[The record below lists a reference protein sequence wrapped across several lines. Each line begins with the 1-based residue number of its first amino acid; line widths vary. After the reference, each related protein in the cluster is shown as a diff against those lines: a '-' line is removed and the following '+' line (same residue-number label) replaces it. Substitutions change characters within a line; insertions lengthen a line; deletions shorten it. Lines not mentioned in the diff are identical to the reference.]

1 VKLSI
6 AAVRFSELSYKEF
19 VMTTHKLFAASL
31 ICCAVA
37 FGAASCDRAVVE
49 HTKTTDT
56 PNGTSVQKTTV
67 VEHNDGSVSK
77 ETESKTISR

>member
-1 VKLSI
+1 ML
-6 AAVRFSELSYKEF
+6 
-19 VMTTHKLFAASL
+19 TQKLFAASL
-31 ICCAVA
+31 VCVAMA

-67 VEHNDGSVSK
+67 VDHGDGTVSK
-77 ETESKTISR
+77 ETESKTISH